1 MKKDSTIEWAYFYN
15 KPGIYKITNTINGKL
30 YIGLTGNLSS
40 RFNGH
45 VTENRNN
52 TTHNPHLK
60 NALNKYGTDNFIY
73 SPILVCEKEEL
84 ERYEIALIKLY
95 KTQDREY
102 GYNANPGGKRLFG
115 KNSSQF
121 GKKRTQE
128 WKDMMSKRMSG
139 KNSPSYGKVNT
150 RAIKAASEHN
160 SIPVIQLDKQG
171 NFIKEFSS
179 ITEAAKEV
187 GIGKSSI
194 AHVCKGDKYRHT
206 AKGYKW
212 EYKTIKAN
220 IEIKN

>member
-1 MKKDSTIEWAYFYN
+1 MKKDSKILDWNYYKN
-15 KPGIYKITNTINGKL
+15 KAGIYSITNLSNKKT
-30 YIGLTGNLSS
+30 YIGQSLNIYG
-40 RFNGH
+40 RYYGH
-45 VTENRNN
+45 SGRLAVGKDHCTY
-52 TTHNPHLK
+52 LQ
-60 NALNKYGTDNFIY
+60 NAYNKYGKDNFIF

-84 ERYEIALIKLY
+84 ERYEMSLIKLY
-95 KTQDREY
+95 KTQDRQF
-102 GYNANPGGKRLFG
+102 GYNITPGGKTLSG
-115 KNSSQF
+115 KDHPMF
-121 GKKRTQE
+121 GKKLSQE
-128 WKDMMSKRMSG
+128 HKDKISKAATG
-139 KNSPSYGKVNT
+139 DKNCWYGK
-150 RAIKAASEHN
+150 RPPCISAAIESN

-187 GIGKSSI
+187 GIGKSNI